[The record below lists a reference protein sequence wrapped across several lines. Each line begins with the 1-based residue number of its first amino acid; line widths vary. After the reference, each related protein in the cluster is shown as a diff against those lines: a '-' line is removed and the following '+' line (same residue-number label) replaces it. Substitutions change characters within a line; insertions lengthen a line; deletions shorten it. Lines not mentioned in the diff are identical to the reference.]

1 MSKETKKSKV
11 KGISQLA
18 ASLVIVWAVTFYG
31 LPAITS
37 SSDSIQ
43 GLADYIDETGIETGN
58 FYYTS
63 VEIVAHADM
72 NARSTIEYFADRPK
86 RIASAPKIEVVEGE

>member
-1 MSKETKKSKV
+1 MSKELKKSKV

-18 ASLVIVWAVTFYG
+18 ASLIAVWGVTFYV

-63 VEIVAHADM
+63 VEIVSHADM

-86 RIASAPKIEVVEGE
+86 RIAAIQKNSAIVGE